1 MSNTSTLEHEYV
13 QQREFDIYIQ
23 NIKERADI
31 DRELTAARF
40 DKFEAVMEQKIADL
54 KGEINSISTAIEGL
68 LDRFDDMKDY
78 QNKWFTVFGI
88 LFTAAAII
96 APVAVALIQKFVK

>member
-31 DRELTAARF
+31 DRELTVARF
-40 DKFEAVMEQKIADL
+40 DKFEAVMVYGLRNFIHGGGNNCACSSGTYSKVR
-54 KGEINSISTAIEGL
+54 EIRTE
-68 LDRFDDMKDY
+68 REKMK
-78 QNKWFTVFGI
+78 QHKR
-88 LFTAAAII
+88 A
-96 APVAVALIQKFVK
+96 